1 MLTLQERLKSMATQ
15 TLKVS
20 VQIDDKVIELTG
32 DEAQAFLDDRAATA
46 ARNKS
51 IDDAQASAKA
61 ALLNRLGITAEEAA
75 LLLG

>member
-1 MLTLQERLKSMATQ
+1 MATQ

-20 VQIDDKVIELTG
+20 VQIDNDVIELTG
-32 DEAQAFLDDRAATA
+32 EAAQAFLNDRNATA
-46 ARNKS
+46 AKNKA

-61 ALLNRLGITAEEAA
+61 AVLDRLGITAYEAA

>member
-1 MLTLQERLKSMATQ
+1 MATQ

-32 DEAQAFLDDRAATA
+32 DEAQAFLDERAATA
-46 ARNKS
+46 AKNKA
-51 IDDAQASAKA
+51 IDEARAAAKQAI
-61 ALLNRLGITAEEAA
+61 LDRLGLKADEAA